1 MKKLIQHSGEDD
13 GNPEFAIYHYALQK
27 LHIRPGEFDE
37 MSLQERNFIFASIL
51 ARVEA
56 EQKAEEKAKNK

>member
-1 MKKLIQHSGEDD
+1 
-13 GNPEFAIYHYALQK
+13 
-27 LHIRPGEFDE
+27 

-56 EQKAEEKAKNK
+56 ERKAEEKAKNK